1 MHWAWI
7 EQLTAGELLIEGPE
21 AHHLLHVLRMKN
33 GSRLT
38 VFDGSGRFADA
49 VVVNVGRRD
58 VRIAAEQVQEIGNPH
73 CGQLTVAAA
82 PPKGDRLRTMV
93 EKLTEIGVHRLVL
106 LETERSVTAPG
117 ETRVEKLRTSVIAA
131 CKQARRPQLMEILP
145 LTELPQVLQTAA
157 TQQLTTFVA
166 HPGPATDR
174 TRSAHPENSLL
185 LIGPEGGF
193 TDSEIHSITATSAQF
208 LTWPGT
214 ILRTETA
221 AVVFAAMLL
230 SAPATTGL
238 R

>member
-7 EQLTAGELLIEGPE
+7 EHLTAGDLLIEGPE
-21 AHHLLHVLRMKN
+21 AHHLLHVLRMKT

-38 VFDGSGRFADA
+38 VFDGSGRFASA
-49 VVVNVGRRD
+49 VVVDVGRRD
-58 VRIAAEQVQEIGNPH
+58 VRIAAELVQEIGNPH
-73 CGQLTVAAA
+73 FGQLTVAAA

-145 LTELPQVLQTAA
+145 LTELPQVLQTAV

-166 HPGPATDR
+166 HPGPATAH
-174 TRSAHPENSLL
+174 TCSAPTENSLL

-193 TDSEIHSITATSAQF
+193 TDAEIHSISATSARF

-230 SAPATTGL
+230 SAPATTGH